1 MQLQITVLLLQILRK
16 FSNKFRKLSHRWH
29 ACHMPSIQSH
39 IWSPHQN
46 SAWQKYLFK
55 ISLYL
60 HIIKGINYLHKET
73 WDGMEF
79 MKKKKVWLG
88 GSFESGFDTTCCCS
102 WLLGLSFLKVADA
115 TIFINLSVCLL
126 VENWN
131 VLCTVLLLQMC
142 PLPLPHSSFL
152 RYYVNPISGLRF
164 VW

>member
-1 MQLQITVLLLQILRK
+1 M
-16 FSNKFRKLSHRWH
+16 S
-29 ACHMPSIQSH
+29 SISSH
-39 IWSPHQN
+39 IWSSHQN
-46 SAWQKYLFK
+46 SVWQKYLLK

-60 HIIKGINYLHKET
+60 HIIKGINYLYKET
-73 WDGMEF
+73 GDRMEF
-79 MKKKKVWLG
+79 MKKKVWLG
-88 GSFESGFDTTCCCS
+88 RSFESGFDTTCCCS

-115 TIFINLSVCLL
+115 TIFITLSVCLL

-164 VW
+164 V